1 MLKFVLGGSGS
12 GKTTLLYQRVKA
24 RAEAGQRS
32 ILLVPEQFTSSTEGR
47 IYREL
52 GDSLS
57 GLVESF
63 SFTSLAEKI
72 LSTEGGAAVQTLSDA
87 GRTVLVRRALE
98 ELQDNVH
105 YYYRHRRSAAF
116 CQMAA
121 ETIDELKSAGLSGQ
135 QLYALARNCG
145 TESGKL
151 SELALIFQGYE
162 TLLAHTGMDPAD
174 RLELAADRLEAALA
188 AGKLPEFLRD
198 RAVFVDEFDTFN
210 APKKRLMGAMLA
222 ALPMVTV
229 ALCDDGT
236 PLQPKDLSLFSG
248 AKQVA
253 AQLRQLARKNGA
265 EVAVPELLRKD
276 LRHQDAPALAA
287 VTRLLETGR
296 CEPLPPETAD
306 GLYLFAAP
314 SREEEARAAA
324 GAIRRLMRQGVRCG
338 KIAVVCRDTAKYR
351 AAVRYEFRMAD
362 IPLYCDEPTT
372 PEFSAPATAVRAL
385 LALARGAE
393 LTEQLTTLAKT
404 GLCSLTEE
412 EVCALENYAYT
423 WAPNAAAWREEF
435 IKNPR
440 GFGDMEPTEE
450 DTANLA
456 RAEKARA
463 LLVGAVDTLRGKLRS
478 ANAEQMSRALYFCL
492 KELGAEDQQTSLI
505 EAIRAE
511 RGIPAAEE
519 AAREWNVVM
528 GLLNEMAR
536 LLGEQ
541 TVTVAEY
548 EDLFG
553 LLLRASDLG
562 HIPQTLDAV
571 VLAGAGK
578 MRLDDPDYVFV
589 LGLAEGEF
597 PTAPGES
604 GLLTHAD
611 RDALMAN
618 EIDLPDCFENRV
630 VREQVCFY
638 KALTAPAKGL
648 WMSWPKGQGL
658 TLCAALEPI
667 VDALDPAPPELELAD
682 LAATPADGLDCLG
695 GGWPLTEVERASLT
709 EALKTPG
716 TGPEETEEPQGLALL
731 RRMAESAPRQVHDL
745 TALEALL
752 GRRLR
757 ISPSQLEKYYT
768 CRYGYFLQYVLGLRP
783 RKRAELSAD
792 QSGTLMHWVLQM
804 ALDPNPGPDNP
815 CANAMTPFLELDDEA
830 MAALASLL
838 VDEYAKRYLPED
850 AARFAYLLS
859 RLKKSMTSLLCY
871 LRDEQRQ
878 SSFRPVACELKIGR
892 GEDSVPGQTYHLS
905 DGRMVQLIGT
915 VDRADEWVEEDG
927 TRWVRVVDYKT
938 GSKKLDLKEVY
949 CGLDCQMLLYLF
961 SLTRDKSGR
970 FTGAEPAGVLYLL
983 ADPAPETTTRQ
994 NAAKSVEY
1002 KLDGLVRDEQK
1013 VFDAMD
1019 ADETG
1024 RYLPFSF
1031 RNGAPSPYQK
1041 DKRADIAKLNRI
1053 ELHLDDLVTRM
1064 GEQLYGGQIAAEPLV
1079 TGRSPCQWC
1088 DYGFICCHETGI
1100 GERALNAPEKPFE
1113 PEEKPEE
1120 EEKA

>member
-1 MLKFVLGGSGS
+1 MLKLVLGGSGS
-12 GKTTLLYQRVKA
+12 GKTTLLYQRIKA
-24 RAEAGQRS
+24 RAQAGGRS

-52 GDSLS
+52 GDGLS

-135 QLYALARNCG
+135 QLYTLAQNCG

-188 AGKLPEFLRD
+188 RGALPEFLQERE
-198 RAVFVDEFDTFN
+198 VFIDEFDTFN

-222 ALPMVTV
+222 ALPTVTV
-229 ALCDDGT
+229 ALCDDGA
-236 PLQPKDLSLFSG
+236 PLQPGDLSLFSG

-276 LRHQDAPALAA
+276 LRHQDAPALEA

-296 CEPLPPETAD
+296 CEPVEQAE

-314 SREEEARAAA
+314 SREEEARATA
-324 GAIRRLMRQGVRCG
+324 GAIRRLMRRGVRCS
-338 KIAVVCRDTAKYR
+338 KIAVVCRDISKYR
-351 AAVRYEFRMAD
+351 AAVRYEFRMAG

-385 LALARGAE
+385 LALARGAD

-423 WAPNAAAWREEF
+423 WSPNAAAWREAF
-435 IKNPR
+435 TKNPK
-440 GFGDMEPTEE
+440 GFGDIEPTEE
-450 DTANLA
+450 DNANLA

-463 LLVGAVDTLRGKLRS
+463 LLVGAVDTLRGKLRA

-492 KELGAEDQQTSLI
+492 KELGAEDQQASLI

-528 GLLNEMAR
+528 SLLNEMAR

-541 TVTVAEY
+541 TVTVTEY

-553 LLLRASDLG
+553 LLLRSSDLG

-571 VLAGAGK
+571 VLASAGK
-578 MRLDDPDYVFV
+578 MRLDAPDYVFV

-667 VDALDPAPPELELAD
+667 VDALNPAPPELALTD

-709 EALKTPG
+709 EALQEPG
-716 TGPEETEEPQGLALL
+716 AEETPQGLAMLQ
-731 RRMAESAPRQVHDL
+731 RMAESAPRQVHDL

-804 ALDPNPGPDNP
+804 ALDPDPGPDNP
-815 CANAMTPFLELDDEA
+815 CANALTPFLELDDEA
-830 MAALASLL
+830 MAALAALL

-850 AARFAYLLS
+850 TARFAYLLS
-859 RLKKSMTSLLCY
+859 RLKKSMASLLCY

-892 GEDSVPGQTYHLS
+892 GEDSIPGQTYHLS
-905 DGRMVQLIGT
+905 DGRTVQLIGT

-961 SLTRDKSGR
+961 SLTRDPSGR

-1053 ELHLDDLVTRM
+1053 ELHLDDLVTQM

-1100 GERALNAPEKPFE
+1100 GERALDAPAKPFE
-1113 PEEKPEE
+1113 PEETPKEE
-1120 EEKA
+1120 GKA

>member
-236 PLQPKDLSLFSG
+236 PLQPEDLSLFSG

-296 CEPLPPETAD
+296 CEPLSPETAG

-338 KIAVVCRDTAKYR
+338 KIAVVCRDIAKY
-351 AAVRYEFRMAD
+351 
-362 IPLYCDEPTT
+362 
-372 PEFSAPATAVRAL
+372 
-385 LALARGAE
+385 
-393 LTEQLTTLAKT
+393 
-404 GLCSLTEE
+404 
-412 EVCALENYAYT
+412 
-423 WAPNAAAWREEF
+423 
-435 IKNPR
+435 
-440 GFGDMEPTEE
+440 
-450 DTANLA
+450 
-456 RAEKARA
+456 
-463 LLVGAVDTLRGKLRS
+463 
-478 ANAEQMSRALYFCL
+478 
-492 KELGAEDQQTSLI
+492 
-505 EAIRAE
+505 
-511 RGIPAAEE
+511 
-519 AAREWNVVM
+519 
-528 GLLNEMAR
+528 
-536 LLGEQ
+536 
-541 TVTVAEY
+541 
-548 EDLFG
+548 
-553 LLLRASDLG
+553 
-562 HIPQTLDAV
+562 
-571 VLAGAGK
+571 
-578 MRLDDPDYVFV
+578 
-589 LGLAEGEF
+589 
-597 PTAPGES
+597 
-604 GLLTHAD
+604 
-611 RDALMAN
+611 
-618 EIDLPDCFENRV
+618 
-630 VREQVCFY
+630 
-638 KALTAPAKGL
+638 
-648 WMSWPKGQGL
+648 
-658 TLCAALEPI
+658 
-667 VDALDPAPPELELAD
+667 
-682 LAATPADGLDCLG
+682 
-695 GGWPLTEVERASLT
+695 
-709 EALKTPG
+709 
-716 TGPEETEEPQGLALL
+716 
-731 RRMAESAPRQVHDL
+731 
-745 TALEALL
+745 
-752 GRRLR
+752 
-757 ISPSQLEKYYT
+757 
-768 CRYGYFLQYVLGLRP
+768 
-783 RKRAELSAD
+783 
-792 QSGTLMHWVLQM
+792 
-804 ALDPNPGPDNP
+804 
-815 CANAMTPFLELDDEA
+815 
-830 MAALASLL
+830 
-838 VDEYAKRYLPED
+838 
-850 AARFAYLLS
+850 
-859 RLKKSMTSLLCY
+859 
-871 LRDEQRQ
+871 
-878 SSFRPVACELKIGR
+878 
-892 GEDSVPGQTYHLS
+892 
-905 DGRMVQLIGT
+905 
-915 VDRADEWVEEDG
+915 
-927 TRWVRVVDYKT
+927 
-938 GSKKLDLKEVY
+938 
-949 CGLDCQMLLYLF
+949 
-961 SLTRDKSGR
+961 
-970 FTGAEPAGVLYLL
+970 
-983 ADPAPETTTRQ
+983 PAPETTTRQ

-1113 PEEKPEE
+1113 PEEKTEE